1 MKMIRTTHLCTNTN
15 GKIFSE
21 EVAGTISSCQDRGL
35 EVDIKY
41 QTIMRGYE
49 VVYSAL
55 VLGYEES

>member
-1 MKMIRTTHLCTNTN
+1 MKMIRTTHLCTNTD
-15 GKIFSE
+15 GKIFSDG
-21 EVAGTISSCQDRGL
+21 VAKIISSYQDRGL

-41 QTIMRGYE
+41 QTVMRGYE